1 MSAKRKRNQTEA
13 LDSASNGGTGAVP
26 VKKKKGRQTN
36 EEKTIKKETVGVE
49 KLEYRFFLENTSP
62 MEVIKEI
69 FRIFY
74 FL

>member
-49 KLEYRFFLENTSP
+49 KLEYRFFFGKYTFFKVLYE
-62 MEVIKEI
+62 
-69 FRIFY
+69 F
-74 FL
+74 